1 MPSPPVSLGSTAGQR
16 RACSSAGFTRCG
28 GTARAASRA
37 PRTRAAAARCAARE
51 SQTSPKAHRHP
62 RRQGGDDD
70 IVSDSQ
76 QRYILTISCPDRTGI
91 VAAVAGFLAD
101 HDAFITESSHFGD
114 ARTQRFF
121 MRTVFRIGA
130 ATPGLDQFAQ
140 RFSRVAERFNMV
152 WGLHDAQRRERVLIL
167 VSKLDHCLNDLLY
180 RYRTGDLRVDIPAI
194 VSNHP
199 ELEPLA
205 EWHGIPFHHLPI
217 TPTTKPQQEAAILAL
232 VHDLEIDLVVLA
244 RYMQVLTP
252 ATCDR
257 LRGRCINIH
266 HSFLPGFKGPR
277 PYHQAHDLGV
287 KLIGATAHYVVAD
300 LDAGPIIEQAVERV
314 DHSFGPEEMSRV
326 GRDIENVVLA
336 RAVHWHVEHRVLLN
350 NGRTIVFR

>member
-1 MPSPPVSLGSTAGQR
+1 MAVG
-16 RACSSAGFTRCG
+16 
-28 GTARAASRA
+28 
-37 PRTRAAAARCAARE
+37 
-51 SQTSPKAHRHP
+51 K
-62 RRQGGDDD
+62 D
-70 IVSDSQ
+70 
-76 QRYILTISCPDRTGI
+76 QRYIFSISCPDRTGI

-114 ARTQRFF
+114 AETRRFF
-121 MRTVFRIGA
+121 MRTVFQPGA
-130 ATPGLDQFAQ
+130 VTPPLDRFAHE
-140 RFSRVAERFNMV
+140 FSRIAERFQMV

-180 RYRTGDLRVDIPAI
+180 RYRTGDLRVEIPAI

-199 ELEPLA
+199 DLEPLA
-205 EWHGIPFHHLPI
+205 RWHGIPFHHLPL
-217 TPTTKPQQEAAILAL
+217 TPERRTEQEAAILAL
-232 VHDLEIDLVVLA
+232 VEDLEIDLVVLA
-244 RYMQVLTP
+244 RYMQILSP
-252 ATCDR
+252 RTCDR

-277 PYHQAHDLGV
+277 PYHQAHALGV

-314 DHSFGPEEMSRV
+314 DHSFGPEQMARV

-336 RAVHWHVEHRVLLN
+336 RAVQWHVEHRVLVN
-350 NGRTIVFR
+350 DGKTVVFK

>member
-1 MPSPPVSLGSTAGQR
+1 MN
-16 RACSSAGFTRCG
+16 
-28 GTARAASRA
+28 
-37 PRTRAAAARCAARE
+37 
-51 SQTSPKAHRHP
+51 
-62 RRQGGDDD
+62 RQDHL
-70 IVSDSQ
+70 
-76 QRYILTISCPDRTGI
+76 YIFTISCPDRTGI

-114 ARTQRFF
+114 PQTMRFF
-121 MRTVFRIGA
+121 MRTVFRPGPS
-130 ATPGLDQFAQ
+130 TPSLDQFAHK
-140 RFSRVAERFNMV
+140 FSRIAERFQMV

-167 VSKLDHCLNDLLY
+167 VSKLDHCLNDLLH
-180 RYRTGDLRVDIPAI
+180 RWRTGDLRVDIPAI

-199 ELEPLA
+199 DLEPLA
-205 EWHGIPFHHLPI
+205 RWHGIPFHHLPI
-217 TPTTKPQQEAAILAL
+217 TPETRGEQEAAVLKLIDELQ
-232 VHDLEIDLVVLA
+232 IDLVVLA
-244 RYMQVLTP
+244 RYMQVLS
-252 ATCDR
+252 AGTCDR

-277 PYHQAHDLGV
+277 PYHQAHALGV

-314 DHSFGPEEMSRV
+314 DHSFEPAAMARV

-350 NGRTIVFR
+350 EDRTVVFR